1 MFHHGPHA
9 TELNWYQAEFQDPIS
24 PHYCH
29 HRILSYQ
36 EQKRMRRDTS
46 CYHQATLM
54 SHSFSNKSKWTS
66 PRDSKWAF
74 SPREPGPPPGR
85 ACQHGSRVTSIPGH
99 PLHCPRHGL
108 LQKYTSSGESEHGFH
123 SITGRKTLKEKKNAC
138 HADKYIF
145 LLMLAH
151 PLCAKGFFL
160 PEILFHEIN
169 GFFS

>member
-1 MFHHGPHA
+1 
-9 TELNWYQAEFQDPIS
+9 
-24 PHYCH
+24 
-29 HRILSYQ
+29 
-36 EQKRMRRDTS
+36 
-46 CYHQATLM
+46 M

-99 PLHCPRHGL
+99 PLHCPRHCL
-108 LQKYTSSGESEHGFH
+108 LQKYTSSGESEHAFH
-123 SITGRKTLKEKKNAC
+123 SITGRKTLQEKKNAC

>member
-1 MFHHGPHA
+1 MIAVGQVLKEKMVFHHGPHA
-9 TELNWYQAEFQDPIS
+9 MELNWYQAEFQDPIS

-54 SHSFSNKSKWTS
+54 GHSFSNKSKWTS

-99 PLHCPRHGL
+99 PLHCPRHFFRNTPL
-108 LQKYTSSGESEHGFH
+108 LVNQNMLVTAF
-123 SITGRKTLKEKKNAC
+123 LKGKFFSKKNAY
-138 HADKYIF
+138 HAYENVF
-145 LLMLAH
+145 LS
-151 PLCAKGFFL
+151 C
-160 PEILFHEIN
+160 
-169 GFFS
+169 

>member
-1 MFHHGPHA
+1 MDSRAVEDQTLMIAVGQVLKEKMVFHHGPHA
-9 TELNWYQAEFQDPIS
+9 MELNWYQAEFQDPIS

-54 SHSFSNKSKWTS
+54 GHSFSNRSKWTS

-99 PLHCPRHGL
+99 PLHCPRHGV
-108 LQKYTSSGESEHGFH
+108 LQKYTSSGELEHAFH
-123 SITGRKTLKEKKNAC
+123 SITGRKTLQEKKM
-138 HADKYIF
+138 HA
-145 LLMLAH
+145 MQ
-151 PLCAKGFFL
+151 
-160 PEILFHEIN
+160 IN
-169 GFFS
+169 TFFFSC